1 MLSSVGLTKR
11 ERAVATLVSDGLS
24 NKMIARKLGVTEGT
38 VKVHV
43 VNIFRKVG
51 VRRRVEIIL
60 EQNER
65 LAAEGA
71 WARAPREG
79 IADNVG
85 NPTLVPRAVVAP
97 KANAPRLQSKEPV
110 PAQNPVRT
118 RVARQAD
125 ALARRTREDRPKDE
139 HLA

>member
-24 NKMIARKLGVTEGT
+24 NKMIARKLGVAEGT

-51 VRRRVEIIL
+51 VRRRVELIL

-65 LAAEGA
+65 LL
-71 WARAPREG
+71 R
-79 IADNVG
+79 
-85 NPTLVPRAVVAP
+85 
-97 KANAPRLQSKEPV
+97 KELGQEAGGSV
-110 PAQNPVRT
+110 
-118 RVARQAD
+118 
-125 ALARRTREDRPKDE
+125 
-139 HLA
+139 